1 MRLAASNP
9 ASHPSENDPMVTLL
23 LNDYRR
29 RDLDEELVSLID
41 LDFEP
46 FEDDEPQDSDLT
58 ESGDVPH

>member
-1 MRLAASNP
+1 
-9 ASHPSENDPMVTLL
+9 MVTLL